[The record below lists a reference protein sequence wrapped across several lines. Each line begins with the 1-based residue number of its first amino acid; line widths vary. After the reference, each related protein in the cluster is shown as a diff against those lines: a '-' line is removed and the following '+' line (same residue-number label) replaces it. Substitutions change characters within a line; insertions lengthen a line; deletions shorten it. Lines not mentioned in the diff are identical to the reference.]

1 VSAPDPLTAA
11 DPFAGRLPICHGTV
25 TLAACD
31 PGPIW
36 QIAPWPGAEQ
46 AASEACAAAHG
57 AHLPGPGMTADTGG
71 ARLLWAGHR
80 CWLLLGAAPDTS
92 LAPHA
97 GLIALTD
104 GWVGLTLTGAGWD
117 AAMARLTPLDV
128 RPSAFP
134 PGATARADLAHM
146 QAQITRAPDGV
157 EMLLMRSF
165 AVWAIDR
172 IAEAMRS
179 VAAQAGPTAP

>member
-1 VSAPDPLTAA
+1 MSAPDPLTAA

-46 AASEACAAAHG
+46 AASEACAAHG
-57 AHLPGPGMTADTGG
+57 AHLPGPGMTADTG
-71 ARLLWAGHR
+71 ARG
-80 CWLLLGAAPDTS
+80 CFGPGTGWLLLGRPTPAWPPCRADRADRWLGRPD
-92 LAPHA
+92 ADR
-97 GLIALTD
+97 G
-104 GWVGLTLTGAGWD
+104 GWD

-134 PGATARADLAHM
+134 PGATARPTWR
-146 QAQITRAPDGV
+146 ICRP
-157 EMLLMRSF
+157 RSPG
-165 AVWAIDR
+165 ARTGWKCC
-172 IAEAMRS
+172 
-179 VAAQAGPTAP
+179 